1 MGHRHFTP
9 RGVPCPTSRRHPAHP
24 QAHPPVRLPVPH
36 RPGGA
41 RRRDGRRPRTASDPG
56 SPPPP
61 PGYPPPWAQVPVYK
75 PGIIALRPL
84 RLGDVYDGAFK
95 AIRQNPKTMVGL
107 AALVTTAFMLIP
119 ALVSLFLAA
128 GDSLLVVPELSD
140 PAGPGGAP
148 TSTDGMG
155 LTIAQGVGGLFALP
169 ATVVLTGICVHVV
182 HRAALGRRTTIGE
195 AWGAARGRL
204 LRLLGLTVL
213 GGLAVAAPLALLV
226 ALGVFLG
233 LTVSTGL
240 GVAVG
245 LLGGLAGLVVFLFLQ
260 VRLLY
265 LAPAA
270 LMLERRGVMSAL
282 GRAWNL
288 SRGQYWRLFGIWLLT
303 GLVVG
308 VASQVIAIPF
318 GIIGMVAVFAAPDS
332 SSGRAAP
339 GPQRLRLDGHR
350 RGRDDPVQR
359 RRLGPALPRPADP
372 EGRVRRRAHRRL
384 RAQCALTRTRHG
396 PGWSPSSRSRSTTRA
411 SWNVSSTGS
420 AASGTG

>member
-1 MGHRHFTP
+1 MSNQPPPPGA
-9 RGVPCPTSRRHPAHP
+9 PAG
-24 QAHPPVRLPVPH
+24 PPSGPP
-36 RPGGA
+36 
-41 RRRDGRRPRTASDPG
+41 PG
-56 SPPPP
+56 SPPPGWGPPPGWTPPPTSDQPGLQPPP

-75 PGIIALRPL
+75 PGIVALRPL

-107 AALVTTAFMLIP
+107 AALVTTAFMLVP

-128 GDSLLVVPELSD
+128 GDSLLVVPELPD
-140 PAGPGGAP
+140 PARPGGDP
-148 TSTDGMG
+148 SSTDGLG
-155 LTIAQGVGGLFALP
+155 LSIAQGVGGLFALP

-182 HRAALGRRTTIGE
+182 HRAALGRRTAIGE
-195 AWGAARGRL
+195 AWAAARGRL

-213 GGLAVAAPLALLV
+213 GGLTVAAPLALLV
-226 ALGVFLG
+226 GLGVFLG

-245 LLGGLAGLVVFLFLQ
+245 LLGGLAGLVLFLFMQ

-270 LMLERRGVMSAL
+270 LMLERRGVLSAL

-332 SSGRAAP
+332 SWAGLLLVLSGYVSTIIVGAVTTPFSA
-339 GPQRLRLDGHR
+339 GVSALLYLDQRIRK
-350 RGRDDPVQR
+350 
-359 RRLGPALPRPADP
+359 
-372 EGRVRRRAHRRL
+372 EGYDVEL
-384 RAQCALTRTRHG
+384 I
-396 PGWSPSSRSRSTTRA
+396 
-411 SWNVSSTGS
+411 
-420 AASGTG
+420 AASEHSAP

>member
-1 MGHRHFTP
+1 MSNQPPPPGA
-9 RGVPCPTSRRHPAHP
+9 PAG
-24 QAHPPVRLPVPH
+24 PPSGPP
-36 RPGGA
+36 
-41 RRRDGRRPRTASDPG
+41 PG
-56 SPPPP
+56 SPPPGWGSP
-61 PGYPPPWAQVPVYK
+61 PGWTPPPAGYPPPWAQVPVYK
-75 PGIIALRPL
+75 PGIVALRPL

-148 TSTDGMG
+148 SSTDGMG
-155 LTIAQGVGGLFALP
+155 LSIAQGMGGLFALP

-182 HRAALGRRTTIGE
+182 HRAVLGRRTTIGE
-195 AWGAARGRL
+195 AWAAARGRL

-213 GGLAVAAPLALLV
+213 GGLMVAAPLILLV

-233 LTVSTGL
+233 VTVSTWL
-240 GVAVG
+240 GVVVG
-245 LLGGLAGLVVFLFLQ
+245 LLGGLAGLAVFLFLQ

-270 LMLERRGVMSAL
+270 LMLERRGVRSAL

-288 SRGQYWRLFGIWLLT
+288 SRGQYWRIFGIWLLT

-332 SSGRAAP
+332 SWAGLLLVLSGYVSTVIVGAVTTPFSA
-339 GPQRLRLDGHR
+339 GVSALLYLDQRIRK
-350 RGRDDPVQR
+350 
-359 RRLGPALPRPADP
+359 
-372 EGRVRRRAHRRL
+372 EGYDVEL
-384 RAQCALTRTRHG
+384 I
-396 PGWSPSSRSRSTTRA
+396 
-411 SWNVSSTGS
+411 
-420 AASGTG
+420 AASEHSAP